1 MSENGKK
8 LLLGIVIAVV
18 FVVCIALVIMG
29 QRKIGPS
36 GLMMMLVGLAGLLV
50 LLWLYNRQY
59 K

>member
-8 LLLGIVIAVV
+8 MLIGIIVAVV
-18 FVVCIALVIMG
+18 FVVCLALVIIG
-29 QRKIGPS
+29 QKHIGPQ
-36 GLMMMLVGLAGLLV
+36 GLLMMLVGLAGLLV

>member
-8 LLLGIVIAVV
+8 LLIGIVIAVV
-18 FVVCIALVIMG
+18 FVVCLALVIVG
-29 QRKIGPS
+29 QKHTGPQ
-36 GLMMMLVGLAGLLV
+36 GLLMMLAGLAGLLV